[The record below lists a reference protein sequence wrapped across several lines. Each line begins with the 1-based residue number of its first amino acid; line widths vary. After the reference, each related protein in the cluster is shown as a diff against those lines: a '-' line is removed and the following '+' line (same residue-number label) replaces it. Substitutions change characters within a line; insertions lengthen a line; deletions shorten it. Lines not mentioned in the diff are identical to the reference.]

1 MINLRPYSIY
11 KHLRYLRKTL
21 LKSWSLKCQR
31 LLAAKNRV
39 RLEKFDFIYDLLNA
53 SSVFVKF
60 IMYQL
65 LIDLHD
71 HAVQ

>member
-11 KHLRYLRKTL
+11 KHLRYLCKML
-21 LKSWSLKCQR
+21 LKSWSLKCQL
-31 LLAAKNRV
+31 LLATKNKEC
-39 RLEKFDFIYDLLNA
+39 LEKFDFYLRFNNA
-53 SSVFVKF
+53 LSVFVKF

-71 HAVQ
+71 YAVL